1 MEGAPKYN
9 RWLFDRCVPYL
20 GTQVL
25 DAGAGIETFSE
36 LASPGREVVALE
48 PDPDLAPVLER
59 RFAGRPN
66 VTVIEGAAGEVSGRF
81 DSVICLNVLEHI
93 RDDAGALARFHDV
106 LVPGGR
112 LLLLVPAHPSLYGS
126 IDRAV
131 AHERRYD
138 KRGLRELL
146 VRTGFEIETL
156 RLVNPLGAL
165 GWLYSSRIRK
175 TEQVPEGPLSLYD
188 RLVPL
193 LRALDRVELP
203 VGLLV
208 WAVGRRGAAEDAQE
222 ERAEDPL
229 DAERDEREAEQP

>member
-9 RWLFDRCVPYL
+9 RWLFDRCLPYL
-20 GTQVL
+20 GARVL
-25 DAGAGIETFSE
+25 DAGAGIGTFSE

-48 PDPDLAPVLER
+48 PDPELAAVLRR
-59 RFAGRPN
+59 RFEGRPN
-66 VTVIEGAAGEVSGRF
+66 VTVLEGSAEDVSGRF

-93 RDDAGALARFHDV
+93 RDDGAALSRFHDV

-112 LLLLVPAHPSLYGS
+112 LLLLVPAHPSLFGS

-146 VRTGFEIETL
+146 ARTGFEVETL

-175 TEQVPEGPLSLYD
+175 TEQVPEGPLAFYD
-188 RLVPL
+188 RLVPI
-193 LRALDRVELP
+193 LRALERVELP
-203 VGLLV
+203 VGLSV
-208 WAVGRRGAAEDAQE
+208 WAVARGGAAEDAQE
-222 ERAEDPL
+222 ERAEDAL
-229 DAERDEREAEQP
+229 DAERDEREAEEP

>member
-1 MEGAPKYN
+1 MEGAQKYN
-9 RWLFDRCVPYL
+9 RWLFDRCLPYL
-20 GTQVL
+20 GTRVL
-25 DAGAGIETFSE
+25 DAGAGIGTFSE

-48 PDPDLAPVLER
+48 PDPELASVLRR
-59 RFAGRPN
+59 RFEGRSN
-66 VTVIEGAAGEVSGRF
+66 VTVVEGTAEDVSGRF

-93 RDDAGALARFHDV
+93 RDDAGALARFRDV
-106 LVPGGR
+106 LMPGGR
-112 LLLLVPAHPSLYGS
+112 LLLLVPAHPSLFGS

-146 VRTGFEIETL
+146 MRTGFDLETL

-175 TEQVPEGPLSLYD
+175 TEQVPEGPLLLYD

-203 VGLLV
+203 VGLSV
-208 WAVGRRGAAEDAQE
+208 WAVARRGAAEHAQE
-222 ERAEDPL
+222 ERAEDGL
-229 DAERDEREAEQP
+229 DTERDEREAEQP